1 MKLILVKYSVLLA
14 ALCVCVYVLLIRNS
28 FTWPMLYLVLG
39 LSLFYILIA
48 VAGNLS
54 QTQKTSKKA
63 NSFVYYTPGLLTKK
77 AIRIGGYAIAAG
89 ILLFSGIKVLLFG
102 ILLLAML
109 LSELAGLWISLKN
122 DLYFLYF
129 DGKALVFQQD
139 QVSRIFATHIREI
152 EYRYEIFYLTLSNN
166 QVKMVETQKVKESS
180 RADFI
185 KEFVNWAL
193 TNDIPF
199 TEEAKGKL
207 KI

>member
-1 MKLILVKYSVLLA
+1 
-14 ALCVCVYVLLIRNS
+14 
-28 FTWPMLYLVLG
+28 MLYLVLG